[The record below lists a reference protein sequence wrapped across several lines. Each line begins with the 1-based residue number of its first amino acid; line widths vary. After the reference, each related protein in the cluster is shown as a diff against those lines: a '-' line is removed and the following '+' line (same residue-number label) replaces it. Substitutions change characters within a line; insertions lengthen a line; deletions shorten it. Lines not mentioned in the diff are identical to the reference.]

1 MSIQE
6 RARHELHEKL
16 AEALGAEEAATLM
29 AHLPPVGWADVA
41 TKHDL
46 GVLSR
51 DLERL
56 DARVGAV
63 EARLLQEI
71 SAVEA
76 RSEQRLDALETRTEQ
91 RLDAF
96 EARLLQ
102 EIGAV
107 GTRGE
112 QQLDALETRTEQRLD
127 AFEARLLQEIGAV
140 GTRGEQQ
147 LGALETRTE
156 QRFDEVRA
164 GLTEQI
170 GDVRAAVGRLEE
182 RFDAHAREMAAQAR
196 TYMLAT
202 SGTVL
207 TTASL
212 AFVAARFG

>member
-107 GTRGE
+107 
-112 QQLDALETRTEQRLD
+112 ETRSEQRLD

>member
-51 DLERL
+51 DIDRL
-56 DARVGAV
+56 DARVNAV

-76 RSEQRLDALETRTEQ
+76 RSEQ

-112 QQLDALETRTEQRLD
+112 QQLD
-127 AFEARLLQEIGAV
+127 
-140 GTRGEQQ
+140 
-147 LGALETRTE
+147 ALETRTE

>member
-112 QQLDALETRTEQRLD
+112 QQL
-127 AFEARLLQEIGAV
+127 
-140 GTRGEQQ
+140 
-147 LGALETRTE
+147 GALETRTE

-182 RFDAHAREMAAQAR
+182 RFDAHARDMAAQAR

>member
-51 DLERL
+51 DIDRL
-56 DARVGAV
+56 DARVNAV

-76 RSEQRLDALETRTEQ
+76 RSEQRLGALETRTEQ
-91 RLDAF
+91 RL
-96 EARLLQ
+96 
-102 EIGAV
+102 
-107 GTRGE
+107 
-112 QQLDALETRTEQRLD
+112 
-127 AFEARLLQEIGAV
+127 
-140 GTRGEQQ
+140 
-147 LGALETRTE
+147 
-156 QRFDEVRA
+156 DEVRA